1 MCRHASFLSPFHARL
16 AHSVSYPTAGQRHQP
31 EVAAARND
39 SKGTVC
45 LPRCVCMCVC
55 VCVCVCSHSD
65 LSPLLLDVLQVR
77 DVLNRKAPRAMAAVD
92 PIRIELVGPGADSLP
107 PTVSVPVNAVD
118 ETAGTRDVPVCRV
131 IYISGDDFRASP
143 DEKGADKVRYC
154 PAQHSCRVVR
164 VCLTCP
170 QGHT

>member
-1 MCRHASFLSPFHARL
+1 MCRSASFLSPSHARR
-16 AHSVSYPTAGQRHQP
+16 ARSVSYPTAGQRHQP
-31 EVAAARND
+31 EVAAALND
-39 SKGTVC
+39 SNALSAC
-45 LPRCVCMCVC
+45 PAVC

-77 DVLNRKAPRAMAAVD
+77 DVLNRKAPRAMTAVD

-118 ETAGTRDVPVCRV
+118 ETAGTREVPVCRV
-131 IYISGDDFRASP
+131 IYISGDDFRAGP

-154 PAQHSCRVVR
+154 SAQHSRVWR
-164 VCLTCP
+164 TCVSRALCH
-170 QGHT
+170 QGHA